1 MSYFLRSFIKQQILF
16 LMIAFFAVFL
26 SRIVNNDLSFAF
38 NIQNS
43 LLYSFIQYFISV
55 LIVFSFIN
63 LIYFCVRKLKLSLF
77 IFTSILILLNFI
89 NIKKQEYLSASFT
102 PTDFLLFKETLISAP
117 ILLLI
122 STAIS
127 IFSFGCISIIFS
139 CKKRLYGR
147 R

>member
-63 LIYFCVRKLKLSLF
+63 LIYFGGVSKSMLKK
-77 IFTSILILLNFI
+77 TGW
-89 NIKKQEYLSASFT
+89 
-102 PTDFLLFKETLISAP
+102 
-117 ILLLI
+117 LLI
-122 STAIS
+122 
-127 IFSFGCISIIFS
+127 
-139 CKKRLYGR
+139 K
-147 R
+147 

>member
-1 MSYFLRSFIKQQILF
+1 MSYFLRNFIKQQILF

-63 LIYFCVRKLKLSLF
+63 LSVHDKNR
-77 IFTSILILLNFI
+77 
-89 NIKKQEYLSASFT
+89 
-102 PTDFLLFKETLISAP
+102 
-117 ILLLI
+117 
-122 STAIS
+122 
-127 IFSFGCISIIFS
+127 
-139 CKKRLYGR
+139 
-147 R
+147 

>member
-63 LIYFCVRKLKLSLF
+63 LIYFCVRKGFVAQRFHNYMILKVL
-77 IFTSILILLNFI
+77 
-89 NIKKQEYLSASFT
+89 
-102 PTDFLLFKETLISAP
+102 
-117 ILLLI
+117 
-122 STAIS
+122 
-127 IFSFGCISIIFS
+127 IIF
-139 CKKRLYGR
+139 
-147 R
+147 